1 MDANT
6 NLEERVAAKMRKL
19 INERE
24 MLAIR
29 RDRIE
34 QRLCSIDRILISQ
47 KNLLDIKV

>member
-1 MDANT
+1 MDKNT

-29 RDRIE
+29 RNRVE
-34 QRLCSIDRILISQ
+34 QRICEIDRVLISQ